1 MMSRQP
7 LLVVENL
14 VAGYEPKLPIVN
26 GASIHADAGEIV
38 ALLGPNGAG
47 KSTLVKAIAGL
58 TAISGGR
65 VRLGERDITGLPAHA
80 MIRAGIAFAPQT
92 ENVFSRMS
100 VADNLRLAAD
110 LLPRALRAERIA
122 AIVWRLSRPRPAKDA
137 SRRAAFGRAASDAGA
152 RARPAGRPGCS
163 DAGRTLRR
171 PFAED
176 GRIRLRQAC
185 RNPADRRHDSPRRTE
200 RPRGARRSRTA
211 PTSWC
216 RGETA
221 TKAQPAN

>member
-100 VADNLRLAAD
+100 VADNLN
-110 LLPRALRAERIA
+110 
-122 AIVWRLSRPRPAKDA
+122 SRPTRCRAPFAPNA
-137 SRRAAFGRAASDAGA
+137 SPGRTTPFPTSTGKG
-152 RARPAGRPGCS
+152 RFRPGGFRAVSVRCW
-163 DAGRTLRR
+163 
-171 PFAED
+171 
-176 GRIRLRQAC
+176 
-185 RNPADRRHDSPRRTE
+185 
-200 RPRGARRSRTA
+200 RSRA
-211 PTSWC
+211 PCWSA
-216 RGETA
+216 RMF
-221 TKAQPAN
+221 

>member
-100 VADNLRLAAD
+100 VADNLRLAAE
-110 LLPRALRAERIA
+110 LA
-122 AIVWRLSRPRPAKDA
+122 AARP
-137 SRRAAFGRAASDAGA
+137 SRRTHRQRHTAPFPTSTGKGRF
-152 RARPAGRPGCS
+152 RPGGFR
-163 DAGRTLRR
+163 AGSVR
-171 PFAED
+171 
-176 GRIRLRQAC
+176 C
-185 RNPADRRHDSPRRTE
+185 W
-200 RPRGARRSRTA
+200 RSRA
-211 PTSWC
+211 PCWSA
-216 RGETA
+216 RMF
-221 TKAQPAN
+221 